1 MKYSITTFEKGSD
14 AFIDEV
20 ELKVCNVDALAALFR
35 EPVETFV
42 NVFPIGSAE
51 AVGLVEMFGID
62 LDLAAADHF
71 LEVTE

>member
-14 AFIDEV
+14 ALIEEV
-20 ELKVCNVDALAALFR
+20 EVEVCNVDALAALFR

-42 NVFPIGSAE
+42 NVYPISSAE

-62 LDLAAADHF
+62 LDLAAADYF
-71 LEVTE
+71 LEVSE